1 MTNKIVGLLDI
12 WSFDICSPACRQAG
26 H

>member
-1 MTNKIVGLLDI
+1 MTKIIELLDI